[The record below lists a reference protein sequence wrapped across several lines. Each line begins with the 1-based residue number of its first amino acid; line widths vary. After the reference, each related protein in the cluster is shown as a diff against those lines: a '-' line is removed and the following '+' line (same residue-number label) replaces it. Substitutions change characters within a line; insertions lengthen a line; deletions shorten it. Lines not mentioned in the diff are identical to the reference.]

1 MPQTQNIVLIGF
13 MGTGKSAVGRVLA
26 RRLGWRHLDT
36 DAEIERQAGRTIP
49 EIFTAEGEA
58 AFRAREAALLDSL
71 APPLLG
77 AGGSSLAPPSLTGK
91 GAGGLGSDGG
101 LILSTG
107 GGTPLRPEN
116 AALLKR
122 IGTVVWL
129 HVAPD
134 AILARVRRSLHERP
148 LLAAHQE
155 DPLDCIQS
163 LLADR
168 APRYAALADYT
179 LDTSDCADS
188 EEAAGRLL
196 RLLALP
202 IP

>member
-1 MPQTQNIVLIGF
+1 MTPDTNIVLIGF

-36 DAEIERQAGRTIP
+36 DAEIERLAGRTIP
-49 EIFTAEGEA
+49 EIFTEEGEA
-58 AFRAREAALLDSL
+58 AFRAREAALLASL
-71 APPLLG
+71 
-77 AGGSSLAPPSLTGK
+77 SPPSLTGK
-91 GAGGLGSDGG
+91 GAGGLGSNGAS

-107 GGTPLRPEN
+107 GGTPLRAEN

-129 HVAPD
+129 QAAPE
-134 AILARVRRSLHERP
+134 AILARVQRSLDERP
-148 LLAAHQE
+148 LLAGHRD
-155 DPLDCIQS
+155 DPLGRIQT

-188 EEAAGRLL
+188 EEAADRLSC
-196 RLLALP
+196 LLALP
-202 IP
+202 TQT

>member
-26 RRLGWRHLDT
+26 RRLGRQHLDT
-36 DAEIERQAGRTIP
+36 DAEIERLAGRTIP
-49 EIFTAEGEA
+49 EIFTEEGEA
-58 AFRAREAALLDSL
+58 AFRARESALL
-71 APPLLG
+71 
-77 AGGSSLAPPSLTGK
+77 SSFAPPSLTGK
-91 GAGGLGSDGG
+91 GAGGLGFDGG

-116 AALLKR
+116 AALLKQ
-122 IGTVVWL
+122 IGAVVWL
-129 HVAPD
+129 DVAPE
-134 AILARVRRSLHERP
+134 AILARVQRSLHERP

-155 DPLDCIQS
+155 DPLDRIQS

>member
-1 MPQTQNIVLIGF
+1 

-26 RRLGWRHLDT
+26 RRTGWHHLDT
-36 DAEIERQAGRTIP
+36 DAEIERAAGRTIP
-49 EIFTAEGEA
+49 EIFTEEGEP
-58 AFRAREAALLDSL
+58 AFRAREALLL
-71 APPLLG
+71 
-77 AGGSSLAPPSLTGK
+77 SSLAPPELGFSGV
-91 GAGGLGSDGG
+91 GAGGAS

-129 HVAPD
+129 QVAPP
-134 AILARVRRSLHERP
+134 AILARVQRSLHERP
-148 LLAAHQE
+148 LLAGHR
-155 DPLDCIQS
+155 DNPLGRIEA

-179 LDTSDCADS
+179 LDTSDCANS
-188 EEAAGRLL
+188 EEAADRLGRLL
-196 RLLALP
+196 AP
-202 IP
+202 DFDTSPS